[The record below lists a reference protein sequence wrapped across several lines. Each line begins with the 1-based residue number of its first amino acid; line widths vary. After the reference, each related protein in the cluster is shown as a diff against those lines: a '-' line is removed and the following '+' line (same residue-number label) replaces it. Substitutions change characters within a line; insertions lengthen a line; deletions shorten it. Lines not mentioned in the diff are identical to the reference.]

1 MKRLIVSLCAAAILW
16 AAPALAETIRII
28 VPFAAGGPV
37 DQLARILAHELTPL
51 LGADVIV
58 EDRSRS
64 AASRSIPAIWC

>member
-16 AAPALAETIRII
+16 AAPALAETIRI